1 MALNT
6 GMACSDRTFD
16 RVSTLR
22 ISWSEL
28 AWLSHLFLLRSW
40 LPASLLSPVLPT
52 SQSLSEGCVA
62 PAPAG
67 WSACPL
73 RNGGQSP
80 CQKLLRD
87 TSQGTQGLKASPV
100 QWCPPLANAGPP
112 EVGVG
117 ACFQRQLLRVVSAGE
132 CTPYQGHC
140 GHCGSRSPLPL
151 PQFLDVTLSSL
162 SAFLSF
168 RAPGSSSPAC
178 RASSP
183 FSSRSPWWSQLWLWV
198 PRAWGSQQ
206 VLAPS
211 LRYWGLLGYVL
222 GSGPWFPHL

>member
-100 QWCPPLANAGPP
+100 QWCLPLANAGP
-112 EVGVG
+112 
-117 ACFQRQLLRVVSAGE
+117 QK
-132 CTPYQGHC
+132 
-140 GHCGSRSPLPL
+140 
-151 PQFLDVTLSSL
+151 
-162 SAFLSF
+162 
-168 RAPGSSSPAC
+168 
-178 RASSP
+178 
-183 FSSRSPWWSQLWLWV
+183 
-198 PRAWGSQQ
+198 WG
-206 VLAPS
+206 
-211 LRYWGLLGYVL
+211 WGLVFRDNFSGWFLL
-222 GSGPWFPHL
+222 GSALHTRATVVTVGPGVPSHCPSF